1 MPESIATRVMEVIAK
16 TQRIDVASVTAE
28 KSFAELN
35 IDSLDGLR
43 IVFELEEAFGIVI
56 PDDQARAYTTVAQ
69 AIEGIKVLVERKLAA
84 ASAKA

>member
-16 TQRIDVASVTAE
+16 TQRIDVATVTLE
-28 KSFAELN
+28 KSFADLN

-56 PDDQARAYTTVAQ
+56 PDDQAKAYSTVAL
-69 AIEGIKVLVERKLAA
+69 AIEGITLLVEQKLAA
-84 ASAKA
+84 ESAKA